1 MEEWW
6 RALLAV
12 LKKLDFIL
20 QAMESQGRFLSK
32 EMTDKRCVKEM
43 PAAESLAW
51 SGWRLEPVGGQLGG
65 CDTSLESEVGTHQ
78 LWVHNMVPPGR

>member
-20 QAMESQGRFLSK
+20 QAMESQGRFLCK
-32 EMTDKRCVKEM
+32 EMTY
-43 PAAESLAW
+43 
-51 SGWRLEPVGGQLGG
+51 
-65 CDTSLESEVGTHQ
+65 
-78 LWVHNMVPPGR
+78 